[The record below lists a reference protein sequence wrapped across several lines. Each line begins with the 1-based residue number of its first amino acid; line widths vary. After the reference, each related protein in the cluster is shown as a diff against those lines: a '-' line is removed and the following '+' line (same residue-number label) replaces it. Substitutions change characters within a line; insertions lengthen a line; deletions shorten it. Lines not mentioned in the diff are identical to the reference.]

1 MTRTIL
7 NSVSCVE
14 TGAEPV
20 TVAKAK
26 TYLGIASSVHDTLL
40 GDLIVAA
47 RKNFEQAT
55 ELKLVECVVT
65 AYYDSISEYVYLPFV
80 PCLELTSVQDEDDND
95 LDYILTK
102 GENPKLKITSDSEV
116 IVVYDCGATVTED
129 IELAVI
135 KAVSEDFEYRTG
147 ITLNQS
153 ELLPNNWRQ
162 TALKYRRT
170 WLM

>member
-1 MTRTIL
+1 MIRTVL
-7 NSVSCVE
+7 NSVSCTE
-14 TGAEPV
+14 TGTEPV

-26 TYLGIASSVHDTLL
+26 TYLGIASSVHDALL
-40 GDLIVAA
+40 ADLVVSA

-55 ELKLVECVVT
+55 ELKLIESTVT
-65 AYYDSISEYVYLPFV
+65 AYYDSIDDYTYLPFV
-80 PCLELTSVQDEDDND
+80 PCLELTSVQDEDNND

-102 GENPKLKITSDSEV
+102 GENPKLKITSSSEV
-116 IVVYDCGATVTED
+116 VVVYDCGVTVTED

-135 KAVSEDFEYRTG
+135 KAVSEDFEFRTG
-147 ITLNQS
+147 ISLNTS

-162 TALKYRRT
+162 TVLKYRRT